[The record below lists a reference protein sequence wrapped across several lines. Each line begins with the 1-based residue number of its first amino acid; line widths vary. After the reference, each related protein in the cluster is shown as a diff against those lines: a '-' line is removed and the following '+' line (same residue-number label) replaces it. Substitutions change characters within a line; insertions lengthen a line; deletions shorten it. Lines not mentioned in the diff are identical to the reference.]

1 MKVLTIQE
9 PYATFIMKGFK
20 RIETRSFKTNYR
32 GEIYIHAGLSNNFLN
47 KISDDYILS
56 LFDKSMLNHGK
67 IICKARLTDCIY
79 MTNEYIEDLKSK
91 NNREFM
97 LGDYKVGRYA
107 WILEDVE
114 ELDEKIS
121 VKGKLG
127 IWNMEDKL

>member
-1 MKVLTIQE
+1 MKVLTFQE

-47 KISDDYILS
+47 KISNDYILS
-56 LFDKSMLNHGK
+56 LFDKSMLNYGK

-79 MTNEYIEDLKSK
+79 MTKEYIEDLKSK

-114 ELDEKIS
+114 ELEEKIPA
-121 VKGKLG
+121 KGRLG

>member
-20 RIETRSFKTNYR
+20 KIETRSFKTNYR

-47 KISDDYILS
+47 KISDSYILS
-56 LFDKSMLNHGK
+56 LFDKSMLNYGK
-67 IICKARLTDCIY
+67 IICKAKLTDCIY
-79 MTNEYIEDLKSK
+79 MTKEYIEDLKSK
-91 NNREFM
+91 NNKEFI

-107 WILEDVE
+107 WILENVE
-114 ELDEKIS
+114 ELKEKIP
-121 VKGKLG
+121 VKGRLG